1 MGSTP
6 RRPRSR
12 GGGRRGLPA
21 SSCSFA
27 LLLSALACSACS
39 LGPVKTLGEIVA
51 RTIGNGNE
59 GTGFRRARSHC
70 DSPSPV
76 SKSAG
81 LRVRSA
87 TAAPHAECDDRDG
100 AADQCPN
107 DEEQGSEWL
116 ARRGKDLD
124 RQRPDRRLSRSV

>member
-39 LGPVKTLGEIVA
+39 LGPVKTFGEIVA
-51 RTIGNGNE
+51 RTIGIGNE
-59 GTGFRRARSHC
+59 GIGFRRSRSYC
-70 DSPSPV
+70 DSLSQV
-76 SKSAG
+76 SISAG
-81 LRVRSA
+81 LLVRSV
-87 TAAPHAECDDRDG
+87 TAAPYADCDERDG
-100 AADQCPN
+100 AADQCP
-107 DEEQGSEWL
+107 DVEEQ
-116 ARRGKDLD
+116 
-124 RQRPDRRLSRSV
+124 

>member
-1 MGSTP
+1 FHLPSFFQH
-6 RRPRSR
+6 SR
-12 GGGRRGLPA
+12 VPPVA
-21 SSCSFA
+21 SD
-27 LLLSALACSACS
+27 
-39 LGPVKTLGEIVA
+39 PVKTLGEIVA

-76 SKSAG
+76 SESAG
-81 LRVRSA
+81 LRVRAA

-100 AADQCPN
+100 AADQGPD

-124 RQRPDRRLSRSV
+124 G